1 MSYKEDT
8 HSLLMQ
14 KYEELGLQKMIT
26 IARAMLENTDY
37 KKSTDFIAHMHGEV
51 YLKKNT
57 QIDII
62 FIHPKLVCVIELKN
76 WTKYVSG
83 SYDDV
88 NWNNYAQSFDNYFS
102 SH

>member
-37 KKSTDFIAHMHGEV
+37 KKSTDFITHMHGEV
-51 YLKKNT
+51 CETVLECIVLDYMKTYNLERYGWFYKKGLT
-57 QIDII
+57 T
-62 FIHPKLVCVIELKN
+62 L
-76 WTKYVSG
+76 
-83 SYDDV
+83 
-88 NWNNYAQSFDNYFS
+88 QS
-102 SH
+102 

>member
-51 YLKKNT
+51 CETVLECIVFRLYENI
-57 QIDII
+57 QSREVR
-62 FIHPKLVCVIELKN
+62 LVL
-76 WTKYVSG
+76 
-83 SYDDV
+83 
-88 NWNNYAQSFDNYFS
+88 
-102 SH
+102 